1 MNLKKVYT
9 EKYGYERVVTSKNS
23 SLYYAEADMLKLADG
38 KSYTVDEPGKEFVLI
53 VLYGKCSVSG
63 EGFAFDEVGS
73 RESVFDGAAESAYIG
88 KDTPFTVTAKGGDVK
103 IADCNAPAEKY

>member
-63 EGFAFDEVGS
+63 EGFAFS
-73 RESVFDGAAESAYIG
+73 FCF
-88 KDTPFTVTAKGGDVK
+88 PFSPFKTSENFLRQWA
-103 IADCNAPAEKY
+103 